1 MNPGT
6 SVRRVKKKI
15 VELDFG
21 MGNIRSLQKA
31 FEHVGATVDVVTTPE
46 KISGADA
53 LLIPGDGAFG
63 RAMENIKL
71 SEFYEPICEF
81 IKTGKP
87 VFGVCIG
94 FQVLFDMSQ
103 EYKTAETGFGV
114 FPGEISRFTSTELS
128 IPHMGWNTLHKTRDS
143 KILQNIRED
152 EYFYFV
158 HSFRHAGTHKDAVGV
173 CNYGG
178 EFTAVVEKDNV
189 VGVQFHP
196 EKSHTAGL
204 QLISN
209 FLENF

>member
-1 MNPGT
+1 MTPAKT
-6 SVRRVKKKI
+6 QSIAKKKI

-31 FEHVGATVDVVTTPE
+31 FEHVGAKVDVVTTPE
-46 KISGADA
+46 KILSADV

-63 RAMENIKL
+63 RAMENIKTA
-71 SEFYEPICEF
+71 EFLEPIQEF

-94 FQVLFDMSQ
+94 FQILFEKSL
-103 EYKTAETGFGV
+103 EYNTPESGFGV
-114 FPGEISRFTSTELS
+114 FPGEITRFDSTELS
-128 IPHMGWNTLHKTRDS
+128 IPHMGWNTLHITGAS
-143 KILQNIRED
+143 KILKGLHEK

-158 HSFRHAGTHKDAVGV
+158 HSYRYAGIHENAVGV
-173 CNYGG
+173 SDYGG
-178 EFTAVVEKDNV
+178 QFTAVVEKENV

-196 EKSHTAGL
+196 EKSHAAGL
-204 QLISN
+204 KLITN